1 VRALVALFLG
11 LPHVAAAQVRGPDM
25 MHDGWHW
32 WMPFPGI
39 LWLLL
44 VAVLIAGV
52 VLLVRSRGEAPPSGG
67 GRSAMDVLDERYA
80 RGEIDREEYLQR
92 KDDLLTPRE
101 ARPRQ

>member
-1 VRALVALFLG
+1 
-11 LPHVAAAQVRGPDM
+11 M

-32 WMPFPGI
+32 WMPIPGI

-44 VAVLIAGV
+44 VAVVIVGV
-52 VLLVRSRGEAPPSGG
+52 VLLVRSRGDAPPSGD

-80 RGEIDREEYLQR
+80 RGEIDREDYLQR

-101 ARPRQ
+101 ARTRQQGRS